1 MTEGL
6 REREGGREAEC
17 SLELGKEGLWS
28 QVAPSHTYTHTQ
40 SQLQLGTGIMSFKE
54 GSRKGPGRN
63 PCFFHLY
70 LFDDVIDQW
79 S

>member
-6 REREGGREAEC
+6 REREGEAEC

-28 QVAPSHTYTHTQ
+28 QVAPSHTQTQ
-40 SQLQLGTGIMSFKE
+40 SQLQLRMGIVSFKE

-70 LFDDVIDQW
+70 LLDDVIDRW

>member
-1 MTEGL
+1 MVSSGAL
-6 REREGGREAEC
+6 
-17 SLELGKEGLWS
+17 
-28 QVAPSHTYTHTQ
+28 THTH
-40 SQLQLGTGIMSFKE
+40 SQLQLRTGIMSFKE

>member
-6 REREGGREAEC
+6 REREGEAEC

-28 QVAPSHTYTHTQ
+28 QVAPHTQ
-40 SQLQLGTGIMSFKE
+40 TQ
-54 GSRKGPGRN
+54 SRAAAADGNRVVQGRFPGRGQEGT
-63 PCFFHLY
+63 PASSTCIY
-70 LFDDVIDQW
+70 SDDVIDRW